1 MRCAVPVN
9 RLTARTVI
17 CCDSTTGSVE
27 RKQPWSAHRLWI
39 SPCVSGAPGTRSNF
53 TTAAVLLAEDLDTD
67 VPINRYPTNSAFL
80 PVTRQPRETSPSIS
94 ARHCSD

>member
-1 MRCAVPVN
+1 VVRSSALDIAV
-9 RLTARTVI
+9 R
-17 CCDSTTGSVE
+17 
-27 RKQPWSAHRLWI
+27 HR
-39 SPCVSGAPGTRSNF
+39 GAWNAVNF